1 MKKILFLV
9 AIIFTAGA
17 AFGQNPVSWSYEAK
31 KKSAGVYEIVITAE
45 LSSPWHLYSQN
56 TGKGGP
62 IPTKISFKPNPLV
75 TKTGSVKEIGKLE
88 KHFDEN
94 FKTDVLYYSNRVEF
108 VQTVKLKGNTKTNIA
123 GTVEYMV
130 CDDSKCLPPAR
141 KTFDLKLM

>member
-1 MKKILFLV
+1 MKKIVLV
-9 AIIFTAGA
+9 LLVIFSAGM

-31 KKSAGVYEIVITAE
+31 KKSDGVYEIVITAE

-62 IPTKISFKPNPLV
+62 IPTKITFKPNPLV
-75 TKTGSVKEIGKLE
+75 TKTGSVKEIGKVE

-94 FKTDVLYYSNRVEF
+94 FKTDVLYYSGKVEF
-108 VQTVKLKGNTKTNIA
+108 VQTVKLKGNSKTNIA

-130 CDDSKCLPPAR
+130 CDDSKCLPPTK